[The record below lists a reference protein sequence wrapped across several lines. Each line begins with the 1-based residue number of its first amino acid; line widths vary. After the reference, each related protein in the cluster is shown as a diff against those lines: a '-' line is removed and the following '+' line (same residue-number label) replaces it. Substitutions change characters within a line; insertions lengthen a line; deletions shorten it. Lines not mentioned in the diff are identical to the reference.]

1 MCFYIFRQ
9 LLFVY
14 LYFRSHIEQL
24 CRDVEL
30 AFINTSEPAINKS
43 YDAEELFVRSD
54 AVAFFFFWMMNK
66 AKLIRKLDETYGVT
80 ISKSGRKVFTFHWC
94 IKAFHDNLKEFP
106 ISKWLQDIFE
116 SLPEGESEIKI
127 DALASK

>member
-80 ISKSGRKVFTFHWC
+80 ISKSVYISLVHQSFPRQFKRISN
-94 IKAFHDNLKEFP
+94 IKMVTRY
-106 ISKWLQDIFE
+106 I
-116 SLPEGESEIKI
+116 
-127 DALASK
+127 